1 MSTPSK
7 PTPSATLGIGPGTRK
22 HASNAGFPAASAG
35 STMPV
40 WYQGFLDSVTQ
51 RIQLGRLSSTTA
63 ITRELISTNWTI
75 GRLILDRQGSEGW
88 GSKVIDRLAAD
99 LKRAFPGTTGFS
111 PRNLKYMRSFA
122 EAWPELSIVQG
133 LTQLP
138 WSHHIALL
146 EKLSDAETRLWYAA
160 AAVEHGWSRDVLV
173 HRIGTRMHE
182 RSGKAINNFK
192 ATMPV
197 QDSDLA
203 QQSFRDPYIF
213 DFVAM
218 TDRRNERELENQLMD
233 HIQKFLLELGQGFAF
248 VGRQVRLAIGEDEFF
263 ADLLFYHLKLR
274 AYVVIELKATKFD
287 PGHLGQLGM
296 YMAAVDDLLA
306 HTDDKPTI
314 GLLLCKSKNDLVAE
328 YALRTTA
335 MPVGV
340 SEWKA
345 EIVDAL
351 PEEFASTLPS
361 IEELEAELSHTTQG
375 TPTEQAA
382 HG

>member
-1 MSTPSK
+1 MSTSSK
-7 PTPSATLGIGPGTRK
+7 PNPPPTIGIGPGIRK
-22 HASNAGFPAASAG
+22 HADNAGFPATPAG
-35 STMPV
+35 STMPA
-40 WYQGFLDSVTQ
+40 WYHAFLDSVTQ
-51 RIQLGRLSSTTA
+51 RIQLGRFNSAAA
-63 ITRELISTNWTI
+63 ITKELVSTNWTI

-88 GSKVIDRLAAD
+88 GSKVIDRLALD
-99 LKRAFPGTTGFS
+99 LKQAFPGTTGFS

-122 EAWPELSIVQG
+122 EAWPDLDIVQRVA
-133 LTQLP
+133 QLP
-138 WSHHIALL
+138 WRHQIVLI
-146 EKLSDAETRLWYAA
+146 EKLSDPDTRLWYAA
-160 AAVEHGWSRDVLV
+160 AAVEHGWSRDMLV
-173 HRIGTRMHE
+173 HQIGTRMHE

-192 ATMPV
+192 TTMPP

-203 QQSFRDPYIF
+203 QQSFSDPYVF

-218 TDRRNERELENQLMD
+218 TDRRNERELENQLVD

-248 VGRQVRLAIGEDEFF
+248 VGRQVRLAIGDDEFF

-345 EIVDAL
+345 EIVDSL

-361 IEELEAELSHTTQG
+361 IEELEAELSQTTPQ
-375 TPTEQAA
+375 PATE
-382 HG
+382 

>member
-1 MSTPSK
+1 MSTPSNPNPAPK
-7 PTPSATLGIGPGTRK
+7 IGIGPGTRK
-22 HASNAGFPAASAG
+22 HADKAGFPATPAA
-35 STMPV
+35 STMPP
-40 WYQGFLDSVTQ
+40 WYQDLLESVSQ

-75 GRLILDRQGSEGW
+75 GRLILDRQNSEGW
-88 GSKVIDRLAAD
+88 GAKVIDRLAAD
-99 LKRAFPGTTGFS
+99 LKTTFPGTRGFS

-122 EAWPELSIVQG
+122 EAWPHLAIVQG
-133 LTQLP
+133 LAQLP
-138 WSHHIALL
+138 WYHHIALL
-146 EKLSDAETRLWYAA
+146 EKLNDADTRLWYAA
-160 AAVEHGWSRDVLV
+160 AAVEQGWSRDVLV
-173 HRIGTRMHE
+173 HQIGTKLHE

-192 ATMPV
+192 ATLPPS
-197 QDSDLA
+197 DSDLA
-203 QQSFRDPYIF
+203 EQSFSDPYVF

-218 TDRRNERELENQLMD
+218 TDRRNERELENQLVD

-248 VGRQVRLAIGEDEFF
+248 VGRQVRLAIGDDEFF

-274 AYVVIELKATKFD
+274 AYVVVELKATKFD
-287 PGHLGQLGM
+287 PGYLGQLGM

-335 MPVGV
+335 MPIGV

-345 EIVDAL
+345 EIVDSL

-361 IEELEAELSHTTQG
+361 ISELEAELSG
-375 TPTEQAA
+375 DISE
-382 HG
+382 